1 LTLPLSS
8 GQWNKKPSRL
18 LYRNHVGREAG
29 LLSAV
34 RGRFSHRTLS
44 ARKRDPFITPMN
56 SSSNLSLRERR
67 EAIVREHIAAEN
79 AHDISRAIATF
90 HHPRYE
96 VAPFG
101 SVNDGAQ
108 AVHDLL
114 AGMFAGFPD
123 FHVDVPRLH
132 HADEAVVAEFVMTGT
147 HQGPFAGLSP
157 TGRPIEVPL
166 VGIFD
171 FDGDRL
177 ICEKVYFDM
186 ATLMRQLQ
194 A

>member
-1 LTLPLSS
+1 
-8 GQWNKKPSRL
+8 
-18 LYRNHVGREAG
+18 
-29 LLSAV
+29 
-34 RGRFSHRTLS
+34 
-44 ARKRDPFITPMN
+44 MN
-56 SSSNLSLRERR
+56 SSSNLILRERR

-90 HHPRYE
+90 HHPGYE

-108 AVHDLL
+108 AMHDLL
-114 AGMFAGFPD
+114 GGMFAGFPD
-123 FHVDVPRLH
+123 FHVEVPRVH
-132 HADEAVVAEFVMTGT
+132 YADEAMVVEMVMTGT
-147 HQGPFAGLSP
+147 HQGPLPASP

-177 ICEKVYFDM
+177 VCEKVYFDM
-186 ATLMRQLQ
+186 ATLMRQLP
-194 A
+194 ACRSVLRCE